1 MLSNRT
7 RKNATHLAP
16 LVHKNELDRVV
27 FALGYLGDFRRDPS
41 LLLVR
46 EPDSDPLCID
56 IFGHNGQEGGREE
69 EGGRGGKEWKMGS
82 GLYSVEEEGR
92 LIEMRRVAVLVP
104 RSRCLQL

>member
-1 MLSNRT
+1 MTSAEIHPCSLSGNQT
-7 RKNATHLAP
+7 LVPFVYIFSAIMARK
-16 LVHKNELDRVV
+16 
-27 FALGYLGDFRRDPS
+27 
-41 LLLVR
+41 
-46 EPDSDPLCID
+46 
-56 IFGHNGQEGGREE
+56 GGREE